1 MKRLIVCGQKQFDAI
16 MKERGYSEYCEN
28 IPDNLCLISI
38 CADGEGTE
46 HYFKKEA
53 KNVLNVDVEDVFAF
67 WWEEKKQES
76 KVHKIITIKELMEHE
91 ISVEDILKIGEKTEE
106 RYNQLYNLWK
116 DSINVDNEFVC
127 DGIKIMNFDEAKRIV
142 DFIRKNIEKADEII
156 IHCYAGISRSAAV
169 AKYILDR
176 YQEFEWDVPYKNWAP
191 NKHIYKMLTMLG
203 NETQE
208 KHIYETGTFLHRNGL

>member
-1 MKRLIVCGQKQFDAI
+1 MKRLIVCGQKQFDVI

-53 KNVLNVDVEDVFAF
+53 NNVLNVDAEDAFAF
-67 WWEEKKQES
+67 WWEDKKQES
-76 KVHKIITIKELMEHE
+76 KVRHIMSLKEIMEEE
-91 ISVEDILKIGEKTEE
+91 ISVEDVLKISEKAEE

-116 DSINVDNEFVC
+116 IGKNVNDDFVY
-127 DGIKIMNFDEAKRIV
+127 DDVRIMNFDEAKRIV

-176 YQEFEWDVPYKNWAP
+176 YPEYEYDVPNKNWAP
-191 NKHIYKMLTMLG
+191 NKHIYKMLMMVG
-203 NETQE
+203 NET
-208 KHIYETGTFLHRNGL
+208 